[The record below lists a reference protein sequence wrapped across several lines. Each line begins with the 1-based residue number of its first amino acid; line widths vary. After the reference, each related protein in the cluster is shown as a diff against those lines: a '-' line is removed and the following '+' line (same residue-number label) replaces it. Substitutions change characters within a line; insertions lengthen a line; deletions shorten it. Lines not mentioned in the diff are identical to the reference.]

1 MRISDWSSD
10 VCSSD
15 LRVGRAADI
24 LGLNPYLERYPR
36 QLSGGQRQRVA
47 MGRAIVR
54 DPKVFLFDEPLSNLD
69 AKLRVQMRTEIKELH
84 QRPSNRNNQVTT
96 DQKMKRAGQEKKGSV
111 RRRKR

>member
-1 MRISDWSSD
+1 MTVADNMGFSLKLKRADKAIISE
-10 VCSSD
+10 
-15 LRVGRAADI
+15 RVGRAADI

-69 AKLRVQMRTEIKELH
+69 AKLSVQMR
-84 QRPSNRNNQVTT
+84 PSTIG
-96 DQKMKRAGQEKKGSV
+96 RASLRGRVCS
-111 RRRKR
+111 